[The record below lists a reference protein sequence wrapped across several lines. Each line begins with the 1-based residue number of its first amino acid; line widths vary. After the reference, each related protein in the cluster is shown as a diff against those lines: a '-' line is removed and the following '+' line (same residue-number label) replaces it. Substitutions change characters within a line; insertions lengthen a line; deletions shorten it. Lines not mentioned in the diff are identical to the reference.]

1 MKRIESIA
9 CCLLLI
15 AGLFSCMTDDV
26 SEDCPHTD
34 STKKGIAQVMLSL
47 SVPNSQLPSPGTR
60 AISESGIHSLWLLE
74 FENGALKE
82 KADITTKYNNSNGK
96 RLYVAIEETEHPV
109 ILSVVANVDVSALAI
124 GTPQAETLRNLTFDN
139 ASSLEYIPMYG
150 ESQEFAGI
158 SRENAYDTSIELVRA
173 LAKIEIQYSS
183 TQTAEDFTFLGIKVL
198 NTNAKGYVADIND
211 IPTQLPVGAVEAS
224 PVSVNEGLKTASIY
238 LAETLNNIPNK
249 VQVLVHGRYRN
260 TDCWYR
266 LDMIKQ
272 TEGTENIEIT
282 ELKRNYKYVFALQ
295 NVNFEGRSETE
306 AMNGEPDNKVFEAR
320 VMTLNAEE
328 ADILDITTDDYY
340 FLGVNTSTLQLTQNA
355 EGLCFTK
362 LKILTNNHQEGW
374 RIVDA
379 PAGSTFSPG
388 LTGGTALSDEQ
399 REVSTIWI
407 YIDRNLIRNDF
418 NFYVTTGKIRKTIT
432 VRMP

>member
-1 MKRIESIA
+1 
-9 CCLLLI
+9 
-15 AGLFSCMTDDV
+15 
-26 SEDCPHTD
+26 
-34 STKKGIAQVMLSL
+34 
-47 SVPNSQLPSPGTR
+47 
-60 AISESGIHSLWLLE
+60 
-74 FENGALKE
+74 
-82 KADITTKYNNSNGK
+82 
-96 RLYVAIEETEHPV
+96 
-109 ILSVVANVDVSALAI
+109 
-124 GTPQAETLRNLTFDN
+124 
-139 ASSLEYIPMYG
+139 
-150 ESQEFAGI
+150 
-158 SRENAYDTSIELVRA
+158 
-173 LAKIEIQYSS
+173 
-183 TQTAEDFTFLGIKVL
+183 
-198 NTNAKGYVADIND
+198 
-211 IPTQLPVGAVEAS
+211 
-224 PVSVNEGLKTASIY
+224 
-238 LAETLNNIPNK
+238 
-249 VQVLVHGRYRN
+249 
-260 TDCWYR
+260 
-266 LDMIKQ
+266 MIKQ

-340 FLGVNTSTLQLTQNA
+340 FLGVNTSTLQLTLNA